1 MEDDKLIVRSCMQNT
16 RVFHETDEHG
26 VVFEL
31 DMGEAVEAC
40 LGFAEP
46 FTPRQ
51 LPLVD
56 GDDEDGGEEGDD
68 ADGERIGGRE
78 DGRLLIV
85 EDLLRVGVLRLVE

>member
-1 MEDDKLIVRSCMQNT
+1 MQNT

-56 GDDEDGGEEGDD
+56 GDDEGDD
-68 ADGERIGGRE
+68 ADGERIEGRE